1 MGDINN
7 AFETL
12 ERSLKKIGI
21 VLIDEQED
29 IKNGKPSQVIA
40 LTRKVL
46 LSTSTAVAKQM
57 LLKGCPS
64 HATDKKLA
72 IAAFDVLRDSKLA
85 PNISIDQ
92 FFSQVMTSSVF
103 RDRYFSNFSFFL
115 RVLFIT
121 S

>member
-29 IKNGKPSQVIA
+29 IKNGKSTQIIA
-40 LTRKVL
+40 LVRKIL
-46 LSTSTAVAKQM
+46 ISTSTVVAKQM

-72 IAAFDVLRDSKLA
+72 IAAFDVLRDSKQA

-92 FFSQVMTSSVF
+92 FFNQVYTH
-103 RDRYFSNFSFFL
+103 
-115 RVLFIT
+115 T
-121 S
+121 